1 MSQREFGAAI
11 GLTQSAVSEMET
23 LCFTP
28 NPIQL
33 AKFAY
38 RLDIPLVV
46 AIGDQRAELRFP
58 PEVSPPSRS
67 SCTEDEPCGHC
78 TECVW

>member
-1 MSQREFGAAI
+1 MSQREFGAVI

-38 RLDIPLVV
+38 RLDIPLILE
-46 AIGDQRAELRFP
+46 IGDQRAELRFP
-58 PEVSPPSRS
+58 PVVS
-67 SCTEDEPCGHC
+67 E
-78 TECVW
+78 